1 MTKPDQRSRHKLAQ
15 IGIAREFQA
24 YLRGEAPVRVNR
36 REPTHCFC
44 GRRALYRT
52 NRGNEGRCSNH
63 RDVSGGEIR

>member
-1 MTKPDQRSRHKLAQ
+1 MTKPDRRPRHKL
-15 IGIAREFQA
+15 GHLSIAREFQS

-52 NRGNEGRCSNH
+52 NHGNKGRCSEH
-63 RDVSGGEIR
+63 RDVKGDVL